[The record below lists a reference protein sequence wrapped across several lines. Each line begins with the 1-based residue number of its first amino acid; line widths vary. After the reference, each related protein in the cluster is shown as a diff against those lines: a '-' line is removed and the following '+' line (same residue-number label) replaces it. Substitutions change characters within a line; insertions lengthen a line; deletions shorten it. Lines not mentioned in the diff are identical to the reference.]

1 MRFAWTGCDWSIC
14 WNLNIWDVFWM
25 NQVQM
30 SKVSSG
36 RRVAG
41 AIRSLINAKGL
52 QPKCARVLH

>member
-1 MRFAWTGCDWSIC
+1 MGCDCSMC

-30 SKVSSG
+30 TLSG

-41 AIRSLINAKGL
+41 AVRSLVNARG
-52 QPKCARVLH
+52 CAA